1 MKKIILALVV
11 GVMIGAIPSVF
22 AIAKLFSDVD
32 QNQWYSD
39 AVYSLT
45 ENGIIEGYDDDTF
58 RPSNSVNRAELA
70 VMLDR
75 LLTHLENEKVRLGV
89 LSKFGAFIVMQS
101 YEGCINHNI
110 TTFEELTDGDLTLK
124 QGEDGEFIWHS
135 SDYQHYCEID
145 AKTGDMM
152 TYYFMEF

>member
-1 MKKIILALVV
+1 MKKIILALLI
-11 GVMIGAIPSVF
+11 GIMIGAIPSAF

-45 ENGIIEGYDDDTF
+45 ENGIIEGYDDDTY
-58 RPSNSVNRAELA
+58 RPSNNVNRAELA

-89 LSKFGAFIVMQS
+89 LSGEGAFAVMQS
-101 YEGCINHNI
+101 YDRCLPLDVSMEDVVADLDFEQIDGGLYWITDDYEFYCKINAR
-110 TTFEELTDGDLTLK
+110 TGEMEE
-124 QGEDGEFIWHS
+124 
-135 SDYQHYCEID
+135 
-145 AKTGDMM
+145 
-152 TYYFMEF
+152 YYFMPI